1 MAGHMKKE
9 YMDCMGKPVIVR
21 SILAFASHPEF
32 SPIIITVP
40 QSGIEDASNLLMK
53 HLDISNLRFIEG
65 GTSRQES
72 VFNALRVLVESE
84 PDYVLIHDGARPW
97 ITNELVSR
105 VHENTIKYGACVP
118 VIRISDAL
126 KELDPEGFVKTHLS
140 HENICGA
147 QTPQGF
153 RFDTIL
159 SAHTK
164 AAQDGVTAPDDA
176 ELYGI
181 YSGRV
186 STVPGNPQNRK
197 ITYIHDIKGPQE

>member
-21 SILAFASHPEF
+21 SLLAFTSHPQF

-40 QSGIEDASNLLMK
+40 QSGIEDASK
-53 HLDISNLRFIEG
+53 FVVEHLDTRNLRFVEG
-65 GTSRQES
+65 GDSRQAS
-72 VFNALRVLVESE
+72 VFNALRALVESE

-97 ITNELVSR
+97 ITNDLVSR
-105 VHENTIKYGACVP
+105 VHENTIKHGACIP

-140 HENICGA
+140 HESIRGA

-153 RFDTIL
+153 RFDSIL

-164 AAQDGVTAPDDA
+164 AAQDGVNAPDDA

-186 STVPGNPQNRK
+186 FTVPGDPQNRK
-197 ITYIHDIKGPQE
+197 ITYTHDIKGPQ